1 MGYDW
6 PMPVPPS
13 SVGRNDP
20 CPCGSG
26 KRYKHCHGAA
36 AASPPSAD
44 DLTRQGIAAHARGD
58 LAEAEGHYR
67 AALEASPEHA
77 AALHYLGVVLY
88 QHNRLDEALP
98 LLDRAATLVPHEP
111 EFHNNRGLALTAA
124 LRDRE
129 SVAAHRRALEL
140 KPDHPGA
147 WSNLGLA
154 LQALGDIDGALG
166 AFRSGLAI
174 APEFPQLH
182 WNLALALLLQGHY
195 TEGWR
200 EYEWRLR
207 TPELAAALR
216 HYPGP
221 LWTGDDPAGRTLLVT
236 AEQGL
241 GDAIQHLRFAQRLAA
256 SGARVVA
263 LVPQTLRQLAATAPG
278 VSAAHSIGESLPAY
292 DVHVPLMSLPARFA
306 ITLDDVAVPM
316 PYLRADALRVREAA
330 GAMDREAL
338 NVGLAW
344 AGAPGNTQNVR
355 RSLPLAALAP
365 LFDVPKVRLFSLKRE
380 GEALT
385 PADAPWSVRMAGL
398 PYRNDFDG
406 LAGIVAA
413 LDLVISVDTSIAH
426 LAGALNKPVWVL
438 LSHVPDWRWLLA
450 RADSPWY
457 PSARLFRQQTQGD
470 WSGPVARVAQELGE
484 RAHRR

>member
-6 PMPVPPS
+6 PMPEPPS
-13 SVGRNDP
+13 PVGRNDP
-20 CPCGSG
+20 CPCDSG
-26 KRYKHCHGAA
+26 KRYKHCHGTAD
-36 AASPPSAD
+36 ASPPSAD
-44 DLTRQGIAAHARGD
+44 DLARQGITAHARGD
-58 LAEAEGHYR
+58 LVEAENRYR
-67 AALEASPEHA
+67 AALAAASEHPT
-77 AALHYLGVVLY
+77 ALHYLGVILY
-88 QHNRLDEALP
+88 QHNRPAEALP
-98 LLDRAATLVPHEP
+98 LLDRAVALVPHEP
-111 EFHNNRGLALTAA
+111 EFHNNRGLALSAA

-129 SVAAHRRALEL
+129 AVAAHRRALEL

-147 WSNLGLA
+147 WNNLGLA
-154 LQALGDIDGALG
+154 LQMVGDIDGALA
-166 AFRSGLAI
+166 AFRSGLVI

-182 WNLALALLLQGHY
+182 WNLALALLLQGNY
-195 TEGWR
+195 AEGWR

-207 TPELAAALR
+207 TPELAAALQ

-236 AEQGL
+236 AEQGH
-241 GDAIQHLRFAQRLAA
+241 GDAIQHLRFVQRLAA
-256 SGARVVA
+256 RGARVVA
-263 LVPQTLRQLAATAPG
+263 LVPPPLRELAATAPG
-278 VSAAHSIGESLPAY
+278 VSAVCSVGDTLPAY
-292 DVHVPLMSLPARFA
+292 DVHVPLMSLPARLA

-316 PYLRADALRVREAA
+316 PYLRADAERVREAA
-330 GAMDREAL
+330 GSLERDAL

-344 AGAPGNTQNVR
+344 AGAPENTQNVR

-365 LFDVPKVRLFSLKRE
+365 LFDVPNVRLFSLKRE

-385 PADAPWSVRMAGL
+385 SADASWSTRMTAL

-406 LAGIVAA
+406 LAALVAA

-438 LSHVPDWRWLLA
+438 LAQVPDWRWLLS
-450 RADSPWY
+450 RPDSPWY

-470 WSGPVARVAQELGE
+470 WSDPVARVAQELRE